1 VVNVFALKEH
11 FFGYKFTWRA
21 KFMTTNTLESL
32 EESIYDELRAI
43 SCEDLFQCL
52 TKVRNN
58 DLIIVLASSE
68 QWVVEKVAA
77 VLSDRGR
84 SILIEDLVQMR
95 KNSSWQNPDGTFE
108 KLDDSPEELR
118 AARERVFELLYTA
131 RTHTVQ

>member
-1 VVNVFALKEH
+1 
-11 FFGYKFTWRA
+11 
-21 KFMTTNTLESL
+21 MTTNTLESL